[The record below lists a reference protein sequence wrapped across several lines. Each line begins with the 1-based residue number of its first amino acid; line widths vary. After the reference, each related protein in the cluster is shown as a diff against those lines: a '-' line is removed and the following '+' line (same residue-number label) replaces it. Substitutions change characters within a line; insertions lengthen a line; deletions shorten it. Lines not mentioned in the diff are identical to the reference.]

1 MKQLFR
7 KFSSMVLTLLV
18 GASMTVQV
26 VAQKADGPIMFTNVN
41 VFDGEHETL
50 IENTNVVVT
59 GNMIT
64 AVSTEPLAVAGG
76 QVIDGGGRTLMP
88 GLSDC
93 HWHSLQIAVNN
104 IELLTQDPNYNMLKV
119 ALEQEHILMQGITT
133 VRDLGGNIFG
143 VKKMIDEGRIP
154 GPRILPSGAYIT
166 PTSGHAE
173 MRLPNVLIREEARP
187 AIDQEILG
195 NTAIVDG
202 VPAVLKRTRENLM
215 RGASQIKIMAGGGVS
230 SFSDPLDGA
239 QFTQDELK
247 AIVEETDN
255 WNTYVT
261 VHAYTAKAVQH
272 AIKAGIKSI
281 EHGQMMDKETAK
293 MVAKAGAWMCM
304 QPFQDDED
312 RIPLKGEF
320 VNHKYDMLLSGVD
333 KAYKLAKQY
342 KIKVGFGTDMQQN
355 PAMIDRWGAQLVKL
369 TNWYSSPEA
378 LKMATSVNQELFRMA
393 GPRHPYQEGPL
404 GVVKEGA
411 YADLLLVD
419 GNPLEDISLVTDP
432 NKNFLIIMKDGK
444 IYKNTLK

>member
-320 VNHKYDMLLSGVD
+320 VNRKYDMLLSGVD